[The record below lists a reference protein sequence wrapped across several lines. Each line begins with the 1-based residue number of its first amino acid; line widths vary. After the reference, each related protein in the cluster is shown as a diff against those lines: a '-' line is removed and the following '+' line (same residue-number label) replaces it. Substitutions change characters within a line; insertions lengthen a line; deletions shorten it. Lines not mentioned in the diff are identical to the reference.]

1 MSARA
6 RLFVLAAV
14 FTAVVTALVLTFAS
28 GAPRALRALGGVP
41 TDFAY
46 DVVASGAVES
56 VRPLPGPRAGC
67 EVRIAVWDWI
77 NLSRGFPPDEIPRTD
92 DRFRLRGDARSC
104 DALAL
109 AMASTD
115 DHVSFRAGKARGR
128 WYLVQPP
135 AAAVGCGGLASDWS
149 PGVVRR
155 FF

>member
-1 MSARA
+1 MPARA
-6 RLFVLAAV
+6 SVPVLVVLAV
-14 FTAVVTALVLTFAS
+14 ALVATAALA
-28 GAPRALRALGGVP
+28 APRALRALGGVP

-56 VRPLPGPRAGC
+56 VRPLAGPRGGC

-77 NLSRGFPPDEIPRTD
+77 NISRGFPRGEIPRTD

-104 DALAL
+104 DALTL

-128 WYLVQPP
+128 WYLAQPP
-135 AAAVGCGGLASDWS
+135 TAAVGCGGLASGWS
-149 PGVVRR
+149 PGSVGRL
-155 FF
+155 F